1 MREVLP
7 PQEHQEE
14 KPKLRLIDMTRMMAD
29 LDDAILDADFDP
41 SEFEGL
47 LTTKI
52 DSIGGLLDEWEER
65 AEGLKAAA
73 KKRTEKAKRWEAKR
87 ERLLGYVQMCMERDG
102 FDKLP
107 GKEYAAK
114 LTSSET
120 LVSLKEPDALIRSK
134 FPDLV
139 RVKYEWNKTPAKK
152 LLKNGEPVPDGAFQI
167 TKNIKCKIELRGTK

>member
-1 MREVLP
+1 
-7 PQEHQEE
+7 
-14 KPKLRLIDMTRMMAD
+14 MMAD

-41 SEFEGL
+41 TEFEGL

-102 FDKLP
+102 FEKLP

-114 LTSSET
+114 LTKSEAIEC
-120 LVSLKEPDALIRSK
+120 LQEPTAMLRSQ
-134 FPDLV
+134 FPALV
-139 RVKYEWNKTPAKK
+139 RAKYEWNKTPAKK
-152 LLKNGEPVPDGAFQI
+152 LLKAGEPLPEGVFELK
-167 TKNIKCKIELRGTK
+167 TSIKCKIELRGTK